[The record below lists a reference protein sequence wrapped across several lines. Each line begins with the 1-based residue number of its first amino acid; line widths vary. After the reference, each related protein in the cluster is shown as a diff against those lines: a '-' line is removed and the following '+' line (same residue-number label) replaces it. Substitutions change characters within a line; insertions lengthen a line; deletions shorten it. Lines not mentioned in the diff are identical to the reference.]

1 MRENARMGIDTGLA
15 YSTQEIST
23 NSIVCKDENG
33 DLQKAS
39 LYWIEVNEVT
49 HKLTD
54 GVMERVPASHGQWGG
69 FNTERGIAWA
79 MESGGPFKKV
89 AWFARYRDVCYGPTD
104 SETAKQAAVA
114 FTKGATSFPDQG
126 LATTFTGPI
135 NLNADPVLVA
145 EMRMQQRVTPI
156 EFQPLTKGL

>member
-1 MRENARMGIDTGLA
+1 MLRA
-15 YSTQEIST
+15 IST
-23 NSIVCKDENG
+23 NSTACKDEND

-39 LYWIEVNEVT
+39 LSWIEVNEVT

-114 FTKGATSFPDQG
+114 FTKGATSFPRPRPRNHIHRSHQSQCRSDPRG
-126 LATTFTGPI
+126 RATD
-135 NLNADPVLVA
+135 AK
-145 EMRMQQRVTPI
+145 I
-156 EFQPLTKGL
+156 EFRIPTPNERTLS

>member
-1 MRENARMGIDTGLA
+1 MRENARMGLDTGLA
-15 YSTQEIST
+15 YSTQEVST
-23 NSIVCKDENG
+23 NSTACKDEND

-39 LYWIEVNEVT
+39 LSWIEVNEVT

-54 GVMERVPASHGQWGG
+54 GVMERVPASYGQWGG
-69 FNTERGIAWA
+69 FNTERGLAWA
-79 MESGGPFKKV
+79 IEIGWPYKKT

-114 FTKGATSFPDQG
+114 FTKGAPSFPDQG

-135 NLNADPVLVA
+135 DFNADPILAA
-145 EMRMQQRVTPI
+145 EMRMQRRVTPV
-156 EFQPLTKGL
+156 ELQPLTKGL

>member
-1 MRENARMGIDTGLA
+1 MTTPVVDSGQPISEQNN
-15 YSTQEIST
+15 STET
-23 NSIVCKDENG
+23 TACKGENG

-54 GVMERVPASHGQWGG
+54 GTMERVPASYGQWGG

-79 MESGGPFKKV
+79 IEIGWPFKKV
-89 AWFARYRDVCYGPTD
+89 AWFARYRDKCYGPTD
-104 SETAKQAAVA
+104 SETAKRAAIA
-114 FTKGATSFPDQG
+114 FTKGATSFPEQG

-135 NLNADPVLVA
+135 NLNADPILVA
-145 EMRMQQRVTPI
+145 EMRMRRRVTPI
-156 EFQPLTKGL
+156 EFQPLTEGF